1 MPEPLHFTDAEKSAF
16 RSTYAPTASDDQFA
30 IFINECQRRALVP
43 GVHVVF
49 NLRDAKE
56 YNRELK
62 QSVYVKRVALI
73 TTINALRLIA
83 ERTGHYDGHGP
94 FIYYYGQESGDLKES
109 KIPLGKVPHAVS
121 VEGFRKDWKHPLFAT
136 ARYDAYVQ
144 LKDDGGKKVPTLM
157 WSSRGEEQLAKCAE
171 AQMLRTVAPEECAG
185 LLIDE
190 ELGNGVIDK
199 EDVTSVTSVVLP
211 QPIIAP
217 PVNQAP
223 APPVEPKP
231 QPVPERPAQAVPT
244 PEPGSLFT
252 STNRP
257 LPEQETRAFPPIEPP
272 PPPPAPAS
280 PVQSTDAP
288 ADLKTFNDLTSRA
301 AKVVRDKLPKSG
313 MKEGEASALVK
324 NYLLKAS
331 GSTSIRAIGAK
342 TLEKII
348 QALESGTPEDAAAI
362 VRAAK

>member
-1 MPEPLHFTDAEKSAF
+1 
-16 RSTYAPTASDDQFA
+16 
-30 IFINECQRRALVP
+30 
-43 GVHVVF
+43 
-49 NLRDAKE
+49 
-56 YNRELK
+56 
-62 QSVYVKRVALI
+62 
-73 TTINALRLIA
+73 
-83 ERTGHYDGHGP
+83 
-94 FIYYYGQESGDLKES
+94 
-109 KIPLGKVPHAVS
+109 
-121 VEGFRKDWKHPLFAT
+121 
-136 ARYDAYVQ
+136 
-144 LKDDGGKKVPTLM
+144 
-157 WSSRGEEQLAKCAE
+157 
-171 AQMLRTVAPEECAG
+171 
-185 LLIDE
+185 
-190 ELGNGVIDK
+190 
-199 EDVTSVTSVVLP
+199 DVTSVTSVVLP

-257 LPEQETRAFPPIEPP
+257 PPEQETRVFPPIEPP
-272 PPPPAPAS
+272 PPHPAPAS
-280 PVQSTDAP
+280 PVQNTDAP

-362 VRAAK
+362 VRA

>member
-1 MPEPLHFTDAEKSAF
+1 
-16 RSTYAPTASDDQFA
+16 
-30 IFINECQRRALVP
+30 
-43 GVHVVF
+43 
-49 NLRDAKE
+49 
-56 YNRELK
+56 
-62 QSVYVKRVALI
+62 LI

-244 PEPGSLFT
+244 PAGSLFT

-257 LPEQETRAFPPIEPP
+257 PPEQETRVFPPIEPP

-280 PVQSTDAP
+280 PV
-288 ADLKTFNDLTSRA
+288 
-301 AKVVRDKLPKSG
+301 
-313 MKEGEASALVK
+313 
-324 NYLLKAS
+324 
-331 GSTSIRAIGAK
+331 
-342 TLEKII
+342 
-348 QALESGTPEDAAAI
+348 
-362 VRAAK
+362 